1 MLEDETIVIDQ
12 SAMEE
17 QVNLTLDNAI
27 ELLQEELERLTVALE
42 TCRRLDH
49 PRRAELVR
57 WHVRRVDQRQDAL
70 DKLQAMLLADRE
82 PGTQIH

>member
-1 MLEDETIVIDQ
+1 
-12 SAMEE
+12 MEE
-17 QVNLTLDNAI
+17 EVNITLDSAI

-49 PRRAELVR
+49 PRRTELVR

-70 DKLQAMLLADRE
+70 DKLQVMLLADRE